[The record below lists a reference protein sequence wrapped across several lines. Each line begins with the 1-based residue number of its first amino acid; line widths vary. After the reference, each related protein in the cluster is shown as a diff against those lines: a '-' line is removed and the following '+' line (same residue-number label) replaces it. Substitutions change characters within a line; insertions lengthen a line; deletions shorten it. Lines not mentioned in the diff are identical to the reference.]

1 MDQQKVGRHLAE
13 KRKEKALT
21 QAQLAE
27 MLGVSDRSVSR
38 WENGV
43 TMPDVSLFL
52 PLCTAL
58 DMTVDEFLSG
68 ESASP
73 QAQSQVSLQHMEGYA
88 RYLAARSRRGTV
100 LLAVALALA
109 LLLAAVLVTLCA
121 DRTFFTGRYE
131 SDLLAGVTI
140 PVPRRCLYRGTGGM
154 EEYTVKLKTLRQPD
168 GLSVWIH
175 SYLSA
180 LEAVPIEVDS
190 IWGDTVWYDANQDIT
205 ILQYRANNDG
215 IGFINTV
222 YITYRAGR
230 ILQP

>member
-13 KRKEKALT
+13 KRKEKSLT

-27 MLGVSDRSVSR
+27 TLGVSDRSVSR

-68 ESASP
+68 ESVSP
-73 QAQSQVSLQHMEGYA
+73 QAQSQVSLQHMEDYS

-100 LLAVALALA
+100 LLAAALALA
-109 LLLAAVLVTLCA
+109 LLLAAMLAALCA
-121 DRTFFTGRYE
+121 DRTFFTGCYE
-131 SDLLAGVTI
+131 SDFLSGITI
-140 PVPRRCLYRGTGGM
+140 PVPQRCLYRGTGGM

-168 GLSVWIH
+168 ELSVWIH
-175 SYLSA
+175 NYLSA
-180 LEAVPIEVDS
+180 LEAVPNEGSTV
-190 IWGDTVWYDANQDIT
+190 WGNTVWYDADQDIT

-222 YITYRAGR
+222 YITYHAGR
-230 ILQP
+230 LLQP